1 MADRLPRAHQPG
13 RRRTRENAPVTR
25 RRRIVRPARSVARTL
40 VRIAAGV
47 LAALPVAALLAVRS
61 TQAHGSGVTPPPDLA
76 ALLTG
81 WTLYPQVVVPLLA
94 AAAAYLWA
102 VRRVNAAHPANPVP
116 LDRPVFFLVGLA
128 CIAVALLSGIER
140 YDTELFAV
148 HMVQHMLLVFGAA
161 PAIILAA
168 PITLVLRVATPAVRA
183 RWILPVLRSR
193 VVKVIAH
200 PLVAWLLFTAVM
212 WGSHVSPLFDAALED
227 PLLHDLEH
235 ALYLGTALLFWWP
248 VVGRDPSPWRL
259 PYPARVF
266 YLALQM
272 PLNSLLGVAILF
284 SEQVFYPHYA
294 TTGRTWPPA
303 PLEDQQLA
311 GAIMWGVGDA
321 WFLVAILLVIAAWMR
336 HDEADTRRRE
346 ALQDARA
353 DVRTGAQVAAPVG
366 PAAAPAAPRVDAPAA
381 PQVEGIGASR

>member
-1 MADRLPRAHQPG
+1 MKNRLPRAQQPG
-13 RRRTRENAPVTR
+13 SPRTRENGRVTR
-25 RRRIVRPARSVARTL
+25 RRPALRSARRAPGT
-40 VRIAAGV
+40 
-47 LAALPVAALLAVRS
+47 LAALPVAALLAVPAVR
-61 TQAHGSGVTPPPDLA
+61 AHGGDVPSPPDLA
-76 ALLTG
+76 GLLFG
-81 WTLYPQVVVPLLA
+81 WTFHPQVVLALLA
-94 AAAAYLWA
+94 AAFAYLWA

-116 LDRPVFFLVGLA
+116 VDRPVFFLVGLA
-128 CIAVALLSGIER
+128 CIGVALLSGIER

-161 PAIILAA
+161 PAIVLAA

-212 WGSHVSPLFDAALED
+212 WGSHVSPLFEAALED
-227 PLLHDLEH
+227 PLVHDLEH
-235 ALYLGTALLFWWP
+235 ALYLATALLFWWP
-248 VVGRDPSPWRL
+248 VVGRDPTPWPL

-284 SEQVFYPHYA
+284 SEQVLYPHYT
-294 TTGRTWPPA
+294 TTGRTWPPS

-311 GAIMWGVGDA
+311 GAIMWFVGDA
-321 WFLVAILLVIAAWMR
+321 GFLVAILLVIAAWMR
-336 HDEADTRRRE
+336 HDEAVTRRRE
-346 ALQDARA
+346 AGEDARA
-353 DVRTGAQVAAPVG
+353 
-366 PAAAPAAPRVDAPAA
+366 AAAPAAAQA
-381 PQVEGIGASR
+381 EGIGASR

>member
-1 MADRLPRAHQPG
+1 MRGATPTA
-13 RRRTRENAPVTR
+13 
-25 RRRIVRPARSVARTL
+25 TL
-40 VRIAAGV
+40 M
-47 LAALPVAALLAVRS
+47 ALLIAMLLGVPS
-61 TQAHGSGVTPPPDLA
+61 ALAHGAEVPPPPDLA
-76 ALLTG
+76 AFLTD
-81 WTLYPQVVVPLLA
+81 WTFYPQVVIPLLA

-116 LDRPVFFLVGLA
+116 FDRPVFFLVGLA
-128 CIAVALLSGIER
+128 CIGVALLSGIER
-140 YDTELFAV
+140 YDTELFSV

-161 PAIILAA
+161 PAIVLAA

-193 VVKVIAH
+193 IVKVIAH

-227 PLLHDLEH
+227 PLLHDIEH

-284 SEQVFYPHYA
+284 SEQVLYPHYA
-294 TTGRTWPPA
+294 TTGRPWPPS

-321 WFLVAILLVIAAWMR
+321 AFLVAILLVIAGWMR
-336 HDEADTRRRE
+336 HDEAVTRRRE
-346 ALQDARA
+346 AVEDARA
-353 DVRTGAQVAAPVG
+353 AAAAHAQALAPVARAHA
-366 PAAAPAAPRVDAPAA
+366 PAAVSVAPAAPAPASQA
-381 PQVEGIGASR
+381 EGIGASR

>member
-1 MADRLPRAHQPG
+1 M
-13 RRRTRENAPVTR
+13 TR
-25 RRRIVRPARSVARTL
+25 RRPAPRLAR
-40 VRIAAGV
+40 
-47 LAALPVAALLAVRS
+47 LAAATLITTLAAIPVAALLAAPS
-61 TQAHGSGVTPPPDLA
+61 ALAHGAEVPPPPDLA
-76 ALLTG
+76 TFLTD
-81 WTLYPQVVVPLLA
+81 WTFYPQVVIPLVA
-94 AAAAYLWA
+94 FAAAYLWA
-102 VRRVNAAHPANPVP
+102 ARRVNAAHPANPVP

-128 CIAVALLSGIER
+128 CIGVALLSGIER

-148 HMVQHMLLVFGAA
+148 HMVQHMLIVFGAA
-161 PAIILAA
+161 PAIVLAA

-200 PLVAWLLFTAVM
+200 PLVAWLLFTAIM
-212 WGSHVSPLFDAALED
+212 WGSHVSPLFDAALEE
-227 PLLHDLEH
+227 PVLHDIEH

-284 SEQVFYPHYA
+284 SGQVLYPHYL
-294 TTGRTWPPA
+294 TTGRTWPPS

-321 WFLVAILLVIAAWMR
+321 AFMVAILLVIAAWMR
-336 HDEADTRRRE
+336 DDEAVTRRRE
-346 ALQDARA
+346 SMEDDRAAARA
-353 DVRTGAQVAAPVG
+353 SAPTVPAPTAAT
-366 PAAAPAAPRVDAPAA
+366 PAAIAAAMPAAIPPAGQPPATPAVPAVAPPLHA
-381 PQVEGIGASR
+381 PPATQAEGIGASR